1 MQPQPQVKPA
11 TLNRR
16 SAAARLL
23 SLAAA
28 LSCAAQPL
36 RLAAHEHGA
45 EAKGQTPP
53 LQTERLALLEGARLA
68 LSQGQSQQAL
78 QQLERAA
85 LMSHDADT
93 EMLRVLAML
102 QAGEFRNALNFA
114 SHTAGAHKD
123 EPEALA
129 LYAWLQALSG
139 QAAYAARIVDAGL
152 QRLPQEAHL
161 RALQPLIQQLLDGR
175 WTDIS
180 TPRPGPP
187 AFGAALPEQA
197 QALGSGLLL
206 NEGRQALLA
215 LPDAGR
221 AWANGRPLW
230 LRNGLGQTQRARL
243 SRLSEHSPATRSSSA
258 GALTDL
264 SDLSTLGLSL
274 LELDTAMTPPAGL
287 PPLSCAA
294 RDAFA
299 GSPVAALLYLPGT
312 SSSTAWPAMQL
323 GFVGRLGLVPGQ
335 PSLDIALPAQVSAGP
350 VFDQA
355 GRWIGFAQHG
365 EHGVQQQAASLLPL
379 SALNAALAPMLDT
392 PPVQAQ
398 ALRLSADRLY
408 EQCLPLAVQA
418 FSAPA

>member
-1 MQPQPQVKPA
+1 MHPQLEVKA
-11 TLNRR
+11 VTLNRR

-23 SLAAA
+23 RLAAA

-36 RLAAHEHGA
+36 RLAAHVHSDGA
-45 EAKGQTPP
+45 NGQGAR
-53 LQTERLALLEGARLA
+53 LQVERLALLQSARLA
-68 LSQGQSQQAL
+68 LSQGQAQPAL
-78 QQLERAA
+78 QLLERAA

-93 EMLRVLAML
+93 EMLMVLAML

-139 QAAYAARIVDAGL
+139 QAAYAARIIDAGL

-161 RALQPLIQQLLDGR
+161 RTLQPLIQQLLDGS
-175 WTDIS
+175 WTDTA
-180 TPRPGPP
+180 TPRPGPA
-187 AFGAALPEQA
+187 AFGAALPQQA

-215 LPDAGR
+215 LPDGGL

-230 LRNGLGQTQRARL
+230 LRNGLGQTQMAQL
-243 SRLSEHSPATRSSSA
+243 SRGASNTSTESA
-258 GALTDL
+258 LAA
-264 SDLSTLGLSL
+264 LGLSL
-274 LELDTAMTPPAGL
+274 LNLDTQLTPPAGQ
-287 PPLSCAA
+287 PPLRCAA

-299 GSPVAALLYLPGT
+299 GSPVAALIYLPDSGT
-312 SSSTAWPAMQL
+312 GTAWPAMQL
-323 GFVGRLGLVPGQ
+323 GFVGRMGLVPGQ
-335 PSLDIALPAQVSAGP
+335 PGLDIALPAQVSAGP

-355 GRWIGFAQHG
+355 GRWIGFAQRG
-365 EHGVQQQAASLLPL
+365 GQSIQQQAASLLPL

-398 ALRLSADRLY
+398 ALPLSADRLY
-408 EQCLPLAVQA
+408 EQCLPLSVQA
-418 FSAPA
+418 FGGVS

>member
-1 MQPQPQVKPA
+1 MHPQPQVKPA

-45 EAKGQTPP
+45 EAKGQNPP
-53 LQTERLALLEGARLA
+53 LLAERLALLEGARLA
-68 LSQGQSQQAL
+68 LSLGQSQQAL

-93 EMLRVLAML
+93 EMLMVLALL

-139 QAAYAARIVDAGL
+139 QAAYAARIVAAGL

-161 RALQPLIQQLLDGR
+161 RAMQPLIQQLLEGR
-175 WTDIS
+175 WTDTS

-187 AFGAALPEQA
+187 AFGAALPKQA

-215 LPDAGR
+215 LPDGGL

-230 LRNGLGQTQRARL
+230 LRNGLGQTQMAQL
-243 SRLSEHSPATRSSSA
+243 SRSQSSTSA
-258 GALTDL
+258 D
-264 SDLSTLGLSL
+264 STLAALGLNL
-274 LELDTAMTPPAGL
+274 LNLETPMTPPAGL

-299 GSPVAALLYLPGT
+299 GSPVAAMLYLPDT
-312 SSSTAWPAMQL
+312 SSGTAWPAMQL
-323 GFVGRLGLVPGQ
+323 GFVGRPGLVPGQ
-335 PSLDIALPAQVSAGP
+335 PGLDIALPAQVSAGP

-355 GRWIGFAQHG
+355 GRWIGFAQRSG
-365 EHGVQQQAASLLPL
+365 QGSAPGQSEGSSLLPL
-379 SALNAALAPMLDT
+379 SAVAAALAPLLDA
-392 PPVQAQ
+392 PAVLAQ
-398 ALRLSADRLY
+398 ALPLPADRLY